1 MVRADRCPGDFR
13 SVFSGARSS
22 PRAGAVDDAGGRR
35 RNAGVVYEI
44 DAARSR
50 PRLHVCIPVDAKK
63 EMAGDVR
70 ANIGLRDAELLSAAY
85 VQSHL
90 RNASGRLVWAGA
102 PGRRFRGDIC
112 DLADAGFRL
121 AQALLWLEAVA
132 QS

>member
-1 MVRADRCPGDFR
+1 MVRADRDPGDVR
-13 SVFSGARSS
+13 SVFPGARWS
-22 PRAGAVDDAGGRR
+22 PRAGAVDYGRGRR

-70 ANIGLRDAELLSAAY
+70 ANIGRRDAKFLSAASVQSQLRDAP
-85 VQSHL
+85 
-90 RNASGRLVWAGA
+90 GRLVRAGA
-102 PGRRFRGDIC
+102 PGRRFRGNVC

-121 AQALLWLEAVA
+121 AK
-132 QS
+132 